1 MWVGLP
7 IGAAAV
13 GLGCAKKG
21 DTGGRID
28 SYSTT
33 RSDKGSTGANVGSML
48 EFCDTTA
55 EEIAKQISE
64 IPEFKE
70 APSRLVI
77 ELGSLLNKTRT
88 PTTDFELIQ
97 RRLRGRLMRSKHVTN
112 NFMFVESRARS
123 EAELERVQGKD
134 ADLLQEGK
142 NTGGTARY
150 DPKLTYV
157 MTGDFLE
164 AVRGDR
170 RQYYFEIKLTNLA
183 SRAIVFTNSFDLG
196 QVTSR

>member
-1 MWVGLP
+1 MP
-7 IGAAAV
+7 IGAAAL
-13 GLGCAKKG
+13 GLGCTPSG
-21 DTGGRID
+21 ESGGRID
-28 SYSTT
+28 SYKTT
-33 RSDKGSTGANVGSML
+33 RSDKQSTSANIASML

-55 EEIAKQISE
+55 EEIAKQISD

-70 APSRLVI
+70 AKTRLVI
-77 ELGSLLNKTRT
+77 ELGSILNKTRT
-88 PTTDFELIQ
+88 PSTDFELIQ

-134 ADLLQEGK
+134 PDLLQEG
-142 NTGGTARY
+142 TGGGGTARY
-150 DPKLTYV
+150 DPKNTYV

-170 RQYYFEIKLTNLA
+170 RQYYFEVKLTNLA